1 MHIILGMEMFMK
13 QAAKIL
19 LLVALSASAL
29 FAERISPLKDKH
41 TGTPVAS
48 MQNAFHDV
56 YELYENTVVFISTEK
71 TVKAAENPLLRDPFF
86 RQFFGVPDQ
95 SGPST
100 RKQTGL
106 GTGFILSEDG
116 FICTNHH
123 VVAKMDVVKVTVND
137 KEYTAKIVGSDP
149 LTDIAL
155 LKINGATGLKPAYL
169 GDSDK
174 VRVGDWAVAIGNPF
188 GLDRTFTVG
197 VISAIARAEID
208 QLGNAHIQTDASIN
222 PGNSGGPLINLD
234 GEVIGVNRM
243 IYSQTGGSMGIG
255 FAIPINVAK
264 NVIDQIRQH
273 GRVRHGFLGVNI
285 RPLTPQD
292 YKNLNIKHKG
302 GVYVESPRANS
313 PAADAGIRAGDV
325 IIEAAG
331 QTIQNPGD
339 LVGAIL
345 RTPVGKRINVV
356 VVRSGKR
363 LTIPVTVAERKP
375 GN

>member
-1 MHIILGMEMFMK
+1 MK

-19 LLVALSASAL
+19 LLVVLSASAL
-29 FAERISPLKDKH
+29 FAERVSPLKDKH

-86 RQFFGVPDQ
+86 RQFFGEPDK